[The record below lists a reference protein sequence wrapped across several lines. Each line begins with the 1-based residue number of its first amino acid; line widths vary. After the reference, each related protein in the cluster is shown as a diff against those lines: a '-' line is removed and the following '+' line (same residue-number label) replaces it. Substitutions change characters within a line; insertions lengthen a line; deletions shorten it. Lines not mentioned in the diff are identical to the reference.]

1 MSITVVSYTHYCVK
15 TVPEYLRQTLGQ
27 AAQAMTFSHD
37 LSEDWEADWQPNYG
51 KLLKVVRVEE
61 EIPDFDPITLEV
73 EDLKKDIVRI
83 QAEAE
88 MRVKGKRDRIND
100 LLQIGYDVGS
110 VREVTVIPDVEAKPV
125 TPGEDDDLPF

>member
-1 MSITVVSYTHYCVK
+1 MSITVVSYIHYCVK
-15 TVPEYLRQTLGQ
+15 TVPEYLLQTLGKAVQ
-27 AAQAMTFSHD
+27 VMTFSRD
-37 LSEDWEADWQPNYG
+37 LSEDWEANWQVHYG

-61 EIPDFDPITLEV
+61 EVPDFDPITLEV

-88 MRVKGKRDRIND
+88 MKIKEKRDRIND

-110 VREVTVIPDVEAKPV
+110 VREVTDVEVKA
-125 TPGEDDDLPF
+125 TSRGQDDIPL

>member
-1 MSITVVSYTHYCVK
+1 MSITVVSYVHYCVK
-15 TVPEYLRQTLGQ
+15 TVPESFLQTLGKAVQ
-27 AAQAMTFSHD
+27 VMTFPND
-37 LSEDWEADWQPNYG
+37 LSEYWEANWQASYG
-51 KLLKVVRVEE
+51 KLLKVVRMEE
-61 EIPDFDPITLEV
+61 EVPDFDPITLEV

-110 VREVTVIPDVEAKPV
+110 VREVT
-125 TPGEDDDLPF
+125 DLG

>member
-15 TVPEYLRQTLGQ
+15 TVPEYFLQTLEKAVQ
-27 AAQAMTFSHD
+27 VMAFSND
-37 LSEDWEADWQPNYG
+37 LSENWEAHWQTSYG

-125 TPGEDDDLPF
+125 TPGEDDGLPF

>member
-15 TVPEYLRQTLGQ
+15 TVPEHLYQTLEK
-27 AAQAMTFSHD
+27 AVNALTFRND
-37 LSEDWEADWQPNYG
+37 LSEDWGADWQMHYG

-73 EDLKKDIVRI
+73 EDLKKDIARI

-88 MRVKGKRDRIND
+88 MTIKEKRDRIND

-110 VREVTVIPDVEAKPV
+110 VREVT
-125 TPGEDDDLPF
+125 DLG

>member
-1 MSITVVSYTHYCVK
+1 MSITVVSYAHYCVK
-15 TVPEYLRQTLGQ
+15 TVPEYFLQTLGRAVQ
-27 AAQAMTFSHD
+27 VMAFSND
-37 LSEDWEADWQPNYG
+37 LSEGWEAHWRTNFG

-73 EDLKKDIVRI
+73 EDLKKDIVRM

-88 MRVKGKRDRIND
+88 MKIKEKRDRIND

-110 VREVTVIPDVEAKPV
+110 VREVT
-125 TPGEDDDLPF
+125 DLG

>member
-1 MSITVVSYTHYCVK
+1 MSITVVSYAHYCVK
-15 TVPEYLRQTLGQ
+15 TVPEYLHQTLGKAVQ
-27 AAQAMTFSHD
+27 VMTFQTD
-37 LSEDWEADWQPNYG
+37 LSKDWEAHWQTSYG

-88 MRVKGKRDRIND
+88 MRIKEKRDRIND

-110 VREVTVIPDVEAKPV
+110 VREVTDV
-125 TPGEDDDLPF
+125 G

>member
-15 TVPEYLRQTLGQ
+15 TVPEYLLQTLEK
-27 AAQAMTFSHD
+27 AVQAMTFQTD
-37 LSEDWEADWQPNYG
+37 LSEAWEANWQPNYG

-73 EDLKKDIVRI
+73 EDLKKDIVRM
-83 QAEAE
+83 QAETE
-88 MRVKGKRDRIND
+88 MKIKEKRDRIND

-110 VREVTVIPDVEAKPV
+110 VREVT
-125 TPGEDDDLPF
+125 DLG

>member
-1 MSITVVSYTHYCVK
+1 MSITVVSYAHYCVK
-15 TVPEYLRQTLGQ
+15 TVPEYFHQTLGRAVQ
-27 AAQAMTFSHD
+27 VMTFSRD
-37 LSEDWEADWQPNYG
+37 ISEDWEANWQTGYG
-51 KLLKVVRVEE
+51 KLLKVVRMEE

-88 MRVKGKRDRIND
+88 MKIKEKRDRIND

-110 VREVTVIPDVEAKPV
+110 VREVADV
-125 TPGEDDDLPF
+125 G

>member
-1 MSITVVSYTHYCVK
+1 MSITVVSYVHYCVK
-15 TVPEYLRQTLGQ
+15 TVPEFLHQTLEKAVQ
-27 AAQAMTFSHD
+27 VMTLRND
-37 LSEDWEADWQPNYG
+37 VSEDWEANWQTYYG

-88 MRVKGKRDRIND
+88 VKIKEKRDRIND

-110 VREVTVIPDVEAKPV
+110 VREVTDVEVKA
-125 TPGEDDDLPF
+125 TSRGQDDIPF

>member
-1 MSITVVSYTHYCVK
+1 MSITVVSYAHYCVK
-15 TVPEYLRQTLGQ
+15 TVPEYFLQTLGKAVQ
-27 AAQAMTFSHD
+27 VMAFSND
-37 LSEDWEADWQPNYG
+37 LSEDWEANWQPNYG

-88 MRVKGKRDRIND
+88 MKIKGKRDRIND

-110 VREVTVIPDVEAKPV
+110 VREVT
-125 TPGEDDDLPF
+125 DLG

>member
-1 MSITVVSYTHYCVK
+1 MSITVVSYAHYCVK
-15 TVPEYLRQTLGQ
+15 TVPEYFQQTLGKAVQ
-27 AAQAMTFSHD
+27 VLTFQTD
-37 LSEDWEADWQPNYG
+37 LSEDWEANWQPNYG

-88 MRVKGKRDRIND
+88 MKIKGKRDRIND
-100 LLQIGYDVGS
+100 LLQIGYDFGS
-110 VREVTVIPDVEAKPV
+110 VREVTDAEAKA
-125 TPGEDDDLPF
+125 EIRKKDYLKKQ

>member
-15 TVPEYLRQTLGQ
+15 TVPEYFLQTLEKAVQ
-27 AAQAMTFSHD
+27 VMTFSRD
-37 LSEDWEADWQPNYG
+37 LSEDWEADWQMHYG

-61 EIPDFDPITLEV
+61 GVPDFDPITLEV
-73 EDLKKDIVRI
+73 EDLKKDIVQI

-88 MRVKGKRDRIND
+88 VKIKEKRDRIND

-110 VREVTVIPDVEAKPV
+110 VREVTDV
-125 TPGEDDDLPF
+125 G

>member
-15 TVPEYLRQTLGQ
+15 TVPEYFLQTLGE
-27 AAQAMTFSHD
+27 AIQAMTFSND
-37 LSEDWEADWQPNYG
+37 LSEDWEANWQPSFG
-51 KLLKVVRVEE
+51 KLLKVVRAEE
-61 EIPDFDPITLEV
+61 VLPDFDPITLEV

-88 MRVKGKRDRIND
+88 MKIKGKRDRIND

-110 VREVTVIPDVEAKPV
+110 VREVTDV
-125 TPGEDDDLPF
+125 G

>member
-15 TVPEYLRQTLGQ
+15 TVPGYFRQTLGK
-27 AAQAMTFSHD
+27 AVQAMTFQKD
-37 LSEDWEADWQPNYG
+37 LSEDWEANWQVHYG

-73 EDLKKDIVRI
+73 EDLKKGIVHI

-88 MRVKGKRDRIND
+88 MKIKEKRDRIND

-110 VREVTVIPDVEAKPV
+110 VREVTDV
-125 TPGEDDDLPF
+125 G

>member
-1 MSITVVSYTHYCVK
+1 MSITVVSYTHYCVT
-15 TVPEYLRQTLGQ
+15 TVPEYFLQTLGR
-27 AAQAMTFSHD
+27 AVQAMTFSRD
-37 LSEDWEADWQPNYG
+37 LSEDWEAHWQTGYG

-73 EDLKKDIVRI
+73 EDLKKDIVHI

-88 MRVKGKRDRIND
+88 MKIKGKRDRIND

-110 VREVTVIPDVEAKPV
+110 VREVTDV
-125 TPGEDDDLPF
+125 G

>member
-15 TVPEYLRQTLGQ
+15 TVPEYLLQTLGEAVQ
-27 AAQAMTFSHD
+27 VLTFRNDFSK
-37 LSEDWEADWQPNYG
+37 DWEAHWQPSFG
-51 KLLKVVRVEE
+51 KLLKVVRAEE

-73 EDLKKDIVRI
+73 EDLKKDIVRM

-88 MRVKGKRDRIND
+88 MKIKEKRDRIND

-110 VREVTVIPDVEAKPV
+110 VREVTDVEVKA
-125 TPGEDDDLPF
+125 TSRG

>member
-15 TVPEYLRQTLGQ
+15 TVPEYFLQTLGKAVQ
-27 AAQAMTFSHD
+27 VMAFSKD
-37 LSEDWEADWQPNYG
+37 LSENWEANWQPNYG

-61 EIPDFDPITLEV
+61 EIPDFDPITLEI

-83 QAEAE
+83 QAETE
-88 MRVKGKRDRIND
+88 MKIKEKRDRIND

-110 VREVTVIPDVEAKPV
+110 VREVT
-125 TPGEDDDLPF
+125 DLE

>member
-1 MSITVVSYTHYCVK
+1 MPITVVSYTHYCVK
-15 TVPEYLRQTLGQ
+15 TVPEYLLQALGKAVQVLTFQT
-27 AAQAMTFSHD
+27 D
-37 LSEDWEADWQPNYG
+37 LSEAWEAHWQPNYG

-88 MRVKGKRDRIND
+88 MKIKEKRDRIND

-110 VREVTVIPDVEAKPV
+110 VREVIDV
-125 TPGEDDDLPF
+125 G

>member
-1 MSITVVSYTHYCVK
+1 MPITVVSYTHYCVK
-15 TVPEYLRQTLGQ
+15 TVPEYLLQTLEKAVQ
-27 AAQAMTFSHD
+27 VMAFSND
-37 LSEDWEADWQPNYG
+37 LSEAWEANWQTSYG

-73 EDLKKDIVRI
+73 EDLRKDIVRM

-88 MRVKGKRDRIND
+88 MKIKEKRDRIND

-110 VREVTVIPDVEAKPV
+110 VREVT
-125 TPGEDDDLPF
+125 DLG

>member
-15 TVPEYLRQTLGQ
+15 TVPEYFHQTLEKAVQ
-27 AAQAMTFSHD
+27 VMTFQTD
-37 LSEDWEADWQPNYG
+37 LSEGWEAHWQPNYG
-51 KLLKVVRVEE
+51 KLLKVVRMEE
-61 EIPDFDPITLEV
+61 EVPDFDPITLEV

-88 MRVKGKRDRIND
+88 MGIKEKRDRIND

-110 VREVTVIPDVEAKPV
+110 VREVTVITDVEAKPV
-125 TPGEDDDLPF
+125 TPGEDDGLPF

>member
-15 TVPEYLRQTLGQ
+15 TVPEYFLQTL
-27 AAQAMTFSHD
+27 AKAVEVMTLSRD
-37 LSEDWEADWQPNYG
+37 LSEDWEANWQPSFG

-73 EDLKKDIVRI
+73 EDLKKDIVRM

-88 MRVKGKRDRIND
+88 TKIKAKRDRIND

-110 VREVTVIPDVEAKPV
+110 VREVT
-125 TPGEDDDLPF
+125 DLG

>member
-15 TVPEYLRQTLGQ
+15 TVPEYLLQTLGEAVQ
-27 AAQAMTFSHD
+27 VMAFSND
-37 LSEDWEADWQPNYG
+37 LSEDWEAAWQVHYG

-61 EIPDFDPITLEV
+61 GIPDFDPITLEV
-73 EDLKKDIVRI
+73 EDLKKDIVRM

-88 MRVKGKRDRIND
+88 MKIKEKRDRIND

-110 VREVTVIPDVEAKPV
+110 VREVTDV
-125 TPGEDDDLPF
+125 G

>member
-1 MSITVVSYTHYCVK
+1 MSITVVSYAHYCVK
-15 TVPEYLRQTLGQ
+15 TVPEYFLQTLGR
-27 AAQAMTFSHD
+27 AVQAMTFSRD
-37 LSEDWEADWQPNYG
+37 LSEDWEAHWQTGYG

-73 EDLKKDIVRI
+73 EDPKKDIVHI

-88 MRVKGKRDRIND
+88 MKIKEKRDRIND

-110 VREVTVIPDVEAKPV
+110 VREVTDVEVKA
-125 TPGEDDDLPF
+125 TSRG

>member
-15 TVPEYLRQTLGQ
+15 TVPEYFLQTLEKAVQ
-27 AAQAMTFSHD
+27 VMTFSKD
-37 LSEDWEADWQPNYG
+37 LSEDWEAYWQPSFG
-51 KLLKVVRVEE
+51 KLLKVVRMEEE

-73 EDLKKDIVRI
+73 EDLKKDIARM

-88 MRVKGKRDRIND
+88 TKIKGKRDRIND

-110 VREVTVIPDVEAKPV
+110 VREVTDVEVKA
-125 TPGEDDDLPF
+125 TSRGQDDIPF

>member
-15 TVPEYLRQTLGQ
+15 TVPEYFLQTLEKAVQ
-27 AAQAMTFSHD
+27 VMTFSHD
-37 LSEDWEADWQPNYG
+37 LSEDWEAHWQTGYG
-51 KLLKVVRVEE
+51 KLLKVVRAEE

-88 MRVKGKRDRIND
+88 MEIKEKRDRIND

-110 VREVTVIPDVEAKPV
+110 VREVTDV
-125 TPGEDDDLPF
+125 G